1 MHDSLSGFL
10 RKWTR
15 HIDTAGS
22 ASAHA
27 TDLLAA
33 GGGHWQEKKK
43 KNCYTVKWWLDN
55 RASECTQTHER
66 AVEKAGIEPIEQP
79 PNGENDV
86 EIWQQWFMSDNWKW
100 TSGKKS
106 VGEKYEM
113 MMLTGEEQNRV
124 TKSEMMV
131 SHFFASLETENC
143 LKK

>member
-1 MHDSLSGFL
+1 MHNSLSGFL

-33 GGGHWQEKKK
+33 AGGQWQEKKK
-43 KNCYTVKWWLDN
+43 RTATLSNDG
-55 RASECTQTHER
+55 S
-66 AVEKAGIEPIEQP
+66 IIEQVSAHKHTKEQSKKQESSQSSSRP
-79 PNGENDV
+79 MAKMMLKYDNNDLWVTIENGLAE
-86 EIWQQWFMSDNWKW
+86 
-100 TSGKKS
+100 KKS

-113 MMLTGEEQNRV
+113 MILTGEEQSRV